1 MAKAPLAYLYQV
13 VLAKVW
19 QKQRC
24 WDHSWS
30 WQPGFMSSGKMKQS
44 RRWPSS
50 KRCGEFWD
58 SAKGKSHSCDLQCPG
73 AVSPPPD
80 IYKAVEWKFL

>member
-30 WQPGFMSSGKMKQS
+30 WLPGFMSSGKDEAIQKMAKQQEM
-44 RRWPSS
+44 RGVLGLS
-50 KRCGEFWD
+50 KRQ
-58 SAKGKSHSCDLQCPG
+58 KSL
-73 AVSPPPD
+73 
-80 IYKAVEWKFL
+80 L